1 MKATTK
7 VIALVALLAVGFSGC
22 RSKQAVET
30 SVQPAPEEQ
39 VVEKWRNVQMPVSLI
54 INQPLGM
61 SLSGT
66 ATMVNNQYIYMS
78 FRLLGFEVAQANL
91 TPDEVDFVLKQPEKI
106 WLKEPVGDKLAAMD
120 LTFEKLQQMMLDDD
134 EYSLKT
140 TAAGRNID
148 VTLRWNRDDAR
159 WNVERPAAF
168 SAPGSNYKKMTLQSA
183 KTKLLG
189 K

>member
-1 MKATTK
+1 MKPTTK
-7 VIALVALLAVGFSGC
+7 VIALVALLALGFTAC
-22 RSKQAVET
+22 RSKQVVDTTVE
-30 SVQPAPEEQ
+30 PAPDEQ
-39 VVEKWRNVQMPVSLI
+39 VVEQWRNVQMPVSLI

-106 WLKEPVGDKLAAMD
+106 WFKEPVGNRLENMG
-120 LTFEKLQQMMLDDD
+120 LTFEKLQQIMLDDE

-140 TAAGRNID
+140 TAGGKTVD
-148 VTLRWNRDDAR
+148 VTLRWRRDDAR
-159 WNVERPAAF
+159 WNIVRPARFA
-168 SAPGSNYKKMTLQSA
+168 APGENYKKMTLQNA
-183 KTKLLG
+183 KKFLG
-189 K
+189 M